1 MDRGSLAAGGNDHAK
16 LCGLSCAPGK
26 SELLMIQPGKPKK
39 EPPPNVTITIDGI
52 AIKPAQQIRIL
63 GLLLQ
68 IDGKAQAAVTKMKTS
83 AEQILGIIRR
93 VSNRNRGLKEDDVMR
108 LIEPVP
114 IKAALPEDWKTIQM
128 KPLPRNMT
136 PGKDDERRTARA
148 KAMAR
153 KLEENPR
160 VMYADASLRKHSDRA
175 AVVVTSIDR
184 LIVNA
189 SLRTKDRAIAEEVA
203 VTLALVEPSVDTVVT
218 DSKIAYGSFRS
229 GVISFAARAILSKCN
244 PPGSA
249 VKLVWVQAHS
259 QVAGNTI
266 VAYHARRKVNPRR
279 A

>member
-63 GLLLQ
+63 GRLLQ
-68 IDGKAQAAVTKMKTS
+68 IDGKAQAPVTKMKTS

-93 VSNRNRGLKEDDVMR
+93 VSNRKRGLKEDDVMR
-108 LIEPVP
+108 LN
-114 IKAALPEDWKTIQM
+114 K
-128 KPLPRNMT
+128 T
-136 PGKDDERRTARA
+136 PGKDDQRPTVRA
-148 KAMAR
+148 NTIAR

-160 VMYADASLRKHSDRA
+160 VM
-175 AVVVTSIDR
+175 

-203 VTLALVEPSVDTVVT
+203 VTLVLVEPSVDTVVT

-229 GVISFAARAILSKCN
+229 GVISSAARAILFKCK

-249 VKLVWVQAHS
+249 VELVWVQAHS
-259 QVAGNTI
+259 QIKDFVREEVACQLSLISGLPERSAPLSPTLRTI
-266 VAYHARRKVNPRR
+266 IRDQVSEVLPPQLVPPVNAPLTY
-279 A
+279 AEAAA